1 MVGRKFLASGDD
13 NKDAGVAF
21 SLRRTKG
28 HTHAEIIFAAEGV
41 ILATFGMSLANQST
55 GRTDGQGGSGRL

>member
-21 SLRRTKG
+21 SPRRTKG

-41 ILATFGMSLANQST
+41 ILSI
-55 GRTDGQGGSGRL
+55 